1 MVSCGGQ
8 RETHLSHE
16 SVVDGDKTA
25 LRGPRIAGDLSDTTK
40 EWRNRYESHTMQKK
54 TSENDRVHSSRT
66 YPPRPAIPLRNSSR
80 NLIGS
85 AQRIFILKH
94 SLHNSITHT

>member
-1 MVSCGGQ
+1 MSVLVSAIIHSSTRRRIAVNSSILWRQRGHSTVRTGVREKIMVSCGGQ

-40 EWRNRYESHTMQKK
+40 EWRNRYESHQKK
-54 TSENDRVHSSRT
+54 T
-66 YPPRPAIPLRNSSR
+66 
-80 NLIGS
+80 
-85 AQRIFILKH
+85 Q
-94 SLHNSITHT
+94 